1 MNIAITNGINLMPP
15 AFSNGLGVWSS
26 GEGTPG
32 SPTYAGAANAALVPA
47 DADFGSCLELLKT
60 EPVQRLRWMGQTPII
75 PGRYLRISAR
85 IKAVTGNLPEVRV
98 AGWAGAPGGANVPGL
113 PAQGPAVS
121 LTQYGTVITVSA
133 IVGTG
138 PRAGVDLA
146 WGMAPAYGHFGLDL
160 TGAVGGLVRIDDLI
174 IEDVTGVF
182 LRDLMDWVDVRDFGA
197 VGDGVADDRP
207 AFVAAMA
214 AAAGRGMLVSK
225 GTFRIGDNL
234 SVNTPVRFE
243 GTLVM
248 AAGVRLMLQKSFDF
262 PTYEKAFGS
271 SDLGFRKGVQALFHF
286 SDHVTFDLKGR
297 RARITSGL
305 DVAALAGLDTFA
317 VRRTIANGQ
326 IEVETVGD
334 WASTS
339 VTAQAGYNPT
349 QPETLTGVGNVAQIP
364 VGSRVTGAGVG
375 REVYVRARNIGAGT
389 LTLSQPLFG
398 AAASQSYTFTR
409 DKYVLDFSGFAALDR
424 MEFDNVDFM
433 CKGVASGIMLPPN
446 GQLWWMRS
454 CAFTRPKDRAI
465 TSIGRGCQGLS
476 VDKCSFVSDQMPL
489 RAQDRTAIVLNVN
502 ANDVK
507 LRDNLVVL
515 FARFAVMHGTGHIIS
530 GNHFYHG
537 DTQAQGIR
545 QAGLV
550 LTNISLA
557 STITGNYIDNTFIE
571 LTNEY
576 DPFPAL
582 GNQFSFGSLSITGN
596 IFICSSVASWFRW
609 IVVTPYGSGHTIQ
622 GLNVSGNTFRTFNG
636 TIERVEAVD
645 ATFAALE
652 YNSFRNIHWQS
663 NTYNGI
669 ITPTESPVTLRHQQ
683 NTASNVWT
691 VDPSAKLPFGGW
703 ARTVAGV
710 VMEGAFTGPGGE
722 VRSAMPYVAVQ
733 QGTNNARV
741 LLHWPEAT
749 RGRAVVTVRVDN
761 PL

>member
-1 MNIAITNGINLMPP
+1 MNIAITNGITLMPP
-15 AFSNGLGVWSS
+15 AFAGGLEQWSS
-26 GEGTPG
+26 GDGTPG
-32 SPTYAGAANAALVPA
+32 SPTYGGAANAALVPG
-47 DADFGSCLELLKT
+47 DADFGGCLELLKT
-60 EPVQRLRWMGQTPII
+60 ESVQRLRWMGQTPII
-75 PGRYLRISAR
+75 PGRYLRITAR
-85 IKAVTGNLPEVRV
+85 VKAVTGNLPEVRI

-121 LTQYGTVITVSA
+121 LSQYGTIITVSA
-133 IVGTG
+133 IVGSG
-138 PRAGVDLA
+138 ARPGVDLP
-146 WGMAPAYGHFGLDL
+146 WGMAPSYGHFGLDL
-160 TGAVGGLVRIDDLI
+160 TGAVGGVVRIDDLV
-174 IEDVTGVF
+174 IEDVTGFFVRE
-182 LRDLMDWVDVRDFGA
+182 LLDWVDVRDFGA
-197 VGDGVADDRP
+197 VGDGVADDHP
-207 AFVAAMA
+207 AFLAAIQ
-214 AAAGRGMLVSK
+214 AAAGRGVLVSA
-225 GTFRIGDNL
+225 GTFRLGQSL
-234 SVNTPVRFE
+234 SVNTPIRFE
-243 GTLVM
+243 GKVVM
-248 AAGVRLMLQKSFDF
+248 APDARLILQKSFDF

-286 SDHVTFDLKGR
+286 SDHVTFDLMGR

-305 DVAALAGLDTFA
+305 DVAALAGMDTFA

-326 IEVETVGD
+326 IEVETAGD

-339 VTAQAGYNPT
+339 HSAQAGYNPA
-349 QPETLTGVGNVAQIP
+349 QPLVLTGVASVAQIP

-375 REVYVRARNIGAGT
+375 REVYVRSRNIGAGS
-389 LTLSQPLFG
+389 LTLSQPLYG

-409 DKYVLDFSGFAALDR
+409 DKYVLDFSGFASLDR
-424 MEFDNVDFM
+424 LEFDNVDFM
-433 CKGVASGIMLPPN
+433 CKGVASGILLPPD
-446 GQLWWMRS
+446 GQLWWLRT

-465 TSIGRGCQGLS
+465 TSIGRGCQGLQ

-489 RAQDRTAIVLNVN
+489 RSQDRTSIVLNVN

-507 LRDNLVVL
+507 LRDNVVVL
-515 FARFAVMHGTGHIIS
+515 FARFAVMHGTAHIIS

-537 DTQAQGIR
+537 DTEAQGIR

-550 LTNISLA
+550 LTNLSLA

-576 DPFPAL
+576 DPYPPL

-596 IFICSSVASWFRW
+596 VFICSSVAPWFRW

-636 TIERVEAVD
+636 TIERVEGVD
-645 ATFAALE
+645 TTFAPLE
-652 YNSFRNIHWQS
+652 YNSFRNIYWQS

-669 ITPTESPVTLRHQQ
+669 TTPAESPVTLRHQQ
-683 NTASNVWT
+683 NTAASVWT
-691 VDPSAKLPFGGW
+691 VDPSARLPFGGW

-722 VRSAMPYVAVQ
+722 TRSAMPYVSVQ
-733 QGTNNARV
+733 QGSANAQV

>member
-1 MNIAITNGINLMPP
+1 MNIAITNGISLMPP
-15 AFSNGLGVWSS
+15 AFADGLGVWSS

-32 SPTYAGAANAALVPA
+32 SPTYAGAPNAALVPS
-47 DADFGSCLELLKT
+47 DADFGGCLELLKT
-60 EPVQRLRWMGQTPII
+60 ESVQRLRWMGQTPII

-85 IKAVTGNLPEVRV
+85 VKAIAGNLPEVRV
-98 AGWAGAPGGANVPGL
+98 AGWAGAPGGTNVPGL
-113 PAQGPAVS
+113 PAQGPAIS
-121 LTQYGTVITVSA
+121 LTQYGTVITVTA

-138 PRAGVDLA
+138 PRTGVDLP

-160 TGAVGGLVRIDDLI
+160 TGAVGGLVRIDDLT

-182 LRDLMDWVDVRDFGA
+182 LRDLLDWVDVRDYGA

-207 AFVAAMA
+207 AFLAAMA
-214 AAAGRGMLVSK
+214 AAEGRGLLVSK
-225 GTFRIGDNL
+225 GTFRIGANL
-234 SVNTPVRFE
+234 SISTRVRFE
-243 GTLVM
+243 GTMVM
-248 AAGVRLMLQKSFDF
+248 AEDVRLMLQKSFDF
-262 PTYEKAFGS
+262 PAYEQAFGS

-286 SDHVTFDLKGR
+286 SDHVTFDLRGR
-297 RARITSGL
+297 RARIWSGL
-305 DVAALAGLDTFA
+305 DMAALAGLDTFA

-326 IEVETVGD
+326 IEVETTGD
-334 WASTS
+334 WDSATY
-339 VTAQAGYNPT
+339 TAQAGYNPA

-389 LTLSQPLFG
+389 LTLSQPLYG

-409 DKYVLDFSGFAALDR
+409 DKYVLDFSGFASLDR
-424 MEFDNVDFM
+424 LEFDNVDFM

-446 GQLWWMRS
+446 GQLWWLRT

-465 TSIGRGCQGLS
+465 TSIGRACQGML

-489 RAQDRTAIVLNVN
+489 RSQDRTAIVLNVN

-507 LRDNLVVL
+507 LRDNVVVL

-550 LTNISLA
+550 LTNRSLA
-557 STITGNYIDNTFIE
+557 TTITGNYIDNTFIE

-576 DPFPAL
+576 DPYPAL
-582 GNQFSFGSLSITGN
+582 ANQFSFGSLSITGN
-596 IFICSSVASWFRW
+596 IFICSSVAPWFRW
-609 IVVTPYGSGHTIQ
+609 IVVTPYGEGHFIQ
-622 GLNVSGNTFRTFNG
+622 GLTVSGNTFRTFNG
-636 TIERVEAVD
+636 AVDRAEAVD
-645 ATFAALE
+645 SSFAPLQF
-652 YNSFRNIHWQS
+652 NSFRNIIWQA
-663 NTYNGI
+663 NTYNGVT
-669 ITPTESPVTLRHQQ
+669 TPTESPVTLRHQQ
-683 NTASNVWT
+683 NTAATVWT
-691 VDPSAKLPFGGW
+691 VDPSASLPFGGW
-703 ARTVAGV
+703 ARTVAGL
-710 VMEGAFTGPGGE
+710 VMEGAFVGPTGEARG
-722 VRSAMPYVAVQ
+722 AMPYVQVQ
-733 QGTNNARV
+733 QGGDNASV
-741 LLHWPEAT
+741 TLHWPEAT